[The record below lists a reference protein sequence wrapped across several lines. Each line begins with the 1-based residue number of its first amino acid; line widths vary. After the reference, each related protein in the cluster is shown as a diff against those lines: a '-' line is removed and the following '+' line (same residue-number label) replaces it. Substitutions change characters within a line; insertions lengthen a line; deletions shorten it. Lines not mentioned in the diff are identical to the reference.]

1 MRDPNPAA
9 SRRLLWAAGIV
20 GFALSGF
27 FDGILLHQVLQWHHL
42 FSLVP
47 GEAWRDIR
55 NQILMDGLFHVL
67 MYVIASIGLLR
78 LWRARHEL
86 HAPGAGRNVAAGAL
100 LGFGLWNV
108 VDVVGFHWLIGI
120 HRIRVGVPDPLAYDL
135 GWLAAFALP
144 FLIGGWRILRRPT
157 PGGPSGGLAAAVLAL
172 LTPIAATVAGLPPP
186 NGKAAVA
193 LFAPDTAPASV
204 FAAAA
209 AADARVLWI
218 DRASGLAAFAGD
230 RPPAAEHLYA
240 NGALFV
246 SRSTALAGCLAW
258 ATT

>member
-1 MRDPNPAA
+1 MRDPDLAPI
-9 SRRLLWAAGIV
+9 RRLAWAAGII

-55 NQILMDGLFHVL
+55 NQILVDGLFHVL
-67 MYVIASIGLLR
+67 MYVVASIGLFR

-86 HAPGAGRNVAAGAL
+86 RAPDAGRALAAGAL
-100 LGFGLWNV
+100 LGFGLWNA

-135 GWLAAFALP
+135 GWLAAFAVP
-144 FLIGGWRILRRPT
+144 FLIGGWRILRRAV
-157 PGGPSGGLAAAVLAL
+157 PGGPPGGPAAVVLAL
-172 LTPIAATVAGLPPP
+172 LTPTAATVAALPPP
-186 NGKAAVA
+186 DGKTAVA
-193 LFAPDTAPASV
+193 LFAPGAAPADM

-218 DRASGLAAFAGD
+218 DRASGLAGFVGD
-230 RPPAAEHLYA
+230 RTLAAEHLYA

-258 ATT
+258 ATA